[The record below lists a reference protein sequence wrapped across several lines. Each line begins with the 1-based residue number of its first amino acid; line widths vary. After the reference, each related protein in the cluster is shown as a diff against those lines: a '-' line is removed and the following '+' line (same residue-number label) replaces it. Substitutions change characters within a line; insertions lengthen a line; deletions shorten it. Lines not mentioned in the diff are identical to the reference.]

1 MELWKTV
8 ASIMCCNSTMFLFDV
23 SSVRLADLAV
33 SGVLTLV
40 WRK

>member
-1 MELWKTV
+1 
-8 ASIMCCNSTMFLFDV
+8 MFLFDV